1 MSMLAKVGE
10 KLSKEEKFNIRAGRG
25 PAQDVE
31 IRRVG
36 APIVL
41 GDIPGVIAFVG
52 CSNYP
57 NGGKE
62 VAEMAEEF
70 LDRNYIVPPRAGQP

>member
-1 MSMLAKVGE
+1 M
-10 KLSKEEKFNIRAGRG
+10 
-25 PAQDVE
+25 QDVE

-41 GDIPGVIAFVG
+41 GDIPGVIAVVG

-57 NGGKE
+57 DGGKE
-62 VAEMAEEF
+62 VAEMAKEF
-70 LDRNYIVPPRAGQP
+70 